1 MKIKKYKDIKETI
14 FSTILPNN
22 MKVYLNKKTNFS
34 RKYAIICA
42 KFGSFDSTRKIK
54 INGSYKKI
62 NDGLAHFLE
71 HRMFTIKDKDAS
83 DLFAKNGANTNAF
96 TTYDKTCYY
105 FDCYDNFFDNL
116 KILLQLVDSFDS
128 SFKQV
133 ETEKGIIIEELK
145 MYKDDPY
152 TVLFNSLNN
161 QAYKKHPIKI
171 DIGGSEASVQTTNFE
186 MLKEVFNRFYDPSN
200 LILFICG
207 DVDENELEKFLN
219 DNLLKVKN
227 PQKIKK
233 LKFYESEVVF
243 SNSAKIKM
251 DINTNIYGML
261 LKLEPVKSIK
271 LIRKNNFIYNMILD
285 YLFSLSS
292 KYTQYM
298 LEDNIISSA
307 MVYELVE
314 NIDLSYIL
322 LYNEVV
328 DYKRLNDYLNKLFNE
343 KITINMS
350 EFNRLKNKFYGNI
363 VKKYSNL
370 QISTFE
376 FINLITNNQDYFN
389 DLKILKT
396 ITLDDLNNAL
406 QNLSKVE
413 KFDCVVGGEKN
424 D

>member
-1 MKIKKYKDIKETI
+1 
-14 FSTILPNN
+14 
-22 MKVYLNKKTNFS
+22 
-34 RKYAIICA
+34 
-42 KFGSFDSTRKIK
+42 
-54 INGSYKKI
+54 
-62 NDGLAHFLE
+62 
-71 HRMFTIKDKDAS
+71 
-83 DLFAKNGANTNAF
+83 
-96 TTYDKTCYY
+96 
-105 FDCYDNFFDNL
+105 
-116 KILLQLVDSFDS
+116 
-128 SFKQV
+128 
-133 ETEKGIIIEELK
+133 
-145 MYKDDPY
+145 
-152 TVLFNSLNN
+152 
-161 QAYKKHPIKI
+161 
-171 DIGGSEASVQTTNFE
+171 
-186 MLKEVFNRFYDPSN
+186 
-200 LILFICG
+200 
-207 DVDENELEKFLN
+207 
-219 DNLLKVKN
+219 
-227 PQKIKK
+227 
-233 LKFYESEVVF
+233 
-243 SNSAKIKM
+243 
-251 DINTNIYGML
+251 
-261 LKLEPVKSIK
+261 
-271 LIRKNNFIYNMILD
+271 MILD